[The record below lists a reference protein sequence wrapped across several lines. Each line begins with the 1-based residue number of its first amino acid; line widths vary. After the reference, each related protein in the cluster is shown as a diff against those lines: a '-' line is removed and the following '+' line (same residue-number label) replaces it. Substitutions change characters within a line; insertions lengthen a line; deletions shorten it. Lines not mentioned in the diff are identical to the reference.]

1 MKLGDMNQAAPE
13 EPAQSAPASNGSNAS
28 GAPEAIAEPSIRL
41 GAWSFYFLA
50 KILLYWRE
58 LIGFHPLE
66 NIAFAAFLLMPV
78 RSRTGRWL
86 RNAAAVPLAL
96 TLLYYDSWLPPIDR
110 VLSQATLLSNFS
122 FGYLLELSGRFI
134 SWPVVAMLVI
144 GWVGYRIAARYLRT
158 GVAVMAALLALAIS
172 SSRDEVNIASAPAA
186 SGREEPARQAAGA
199 GSGNL
204 DAMVQ
209 EFYAGEAQRI
219 VHFAKA
225 DQGAPF
231 DIIFL
236 HVCSLSWDDLRAVGL
251 DSHPIWNSFD
261 FMFRQFNS
269 AASYSGPAAIRI
281 NRATCGQTPHKSL
294 YTPAADSCYLMPSLK
309 QAGFETNIALNHDGH
324 FDDFLTEIRKQGVN
338 APLMPLNGVAVPQR
352 GFDNSPIY
360 DDYGVLSRW
369 LETRQKTDA
378 ERVALFYNTIS
389 LHDGNKIVSGPDS
402 KLNSFASYK
411 PRVEKLLNDING
423 FMEQIRKSGRRAIV
437 VVVPEHGA
445 ALRGDKFQIAGLR
458 EIPTPLVTTVPVGVK
473 VIGPD
478 AVRNGSS
485 AQIMEPASY
494 VSLSQMIAQM
504 IAKSPYGEAGFSPA
518 DYTESMTP
526 TEFVAE
532 NEGMVMVRRDNR
544 FYLKQGSDGWKEY
557 VNPAN

>member
-1 MKLGDMNQAAPE
+1 MTPDDVNQ
-13 EPAQSAPASNGSNAS
+13 PAQSSP
-28 GAPEAIAEPSIRL
+28 APEAIAQPSISL

-78 RSRTGRWL
+78 RSRNGRL
-86 RNAAAVPLAL
+86 VRNAVAVPLAL

-122 FGYLLELSGRFI
+122 FGYLVELMGRFI

-158 GVAVMAALLALAIS
+158 GVAVMIALLALAVS
-172 SSRDEVNIASAPAA
+172 ASRNDVTIASAP
-186 SGREEPARQAAGA
+186 SGREEPARKEAGT
-199 GSGNL
+199 GIGNL

-209 EFYAGEAQRI
+209 EFYANEAQRN
-219 VHFAKA
+219 VRFAKA

-236 HVCSLSWDDLRAVGL
+236 HVCSLSWDDLKAIGL
-251 DSHPIWNSFD
+251 DTHPIWNSFD
-261 FMFRQFNS
+261 FMFRKFNS

-281 NRATCGQTPHKSL
+281 NRAACGQTPHKAL

-324 FDDFLTEIRKQGVN
+324 FDDFLTEIRKQGVS
-338 APLMPLNGVAVPQR
+338 APLMPLNGVSIPQR

-360 DDYGVLSRW
+360 DDFGVLSRW
-369 LETRQKTDA
+369 FETRQKADA
-378 ERVALFYNTIS
+378 ARVALFYNTIS

-402 KLNSFASYK
+402 KLSSFASYR

-423 FMEQIRKSGRRAIV
+423 FMEEIRKSGRRAIV

-458 EIPTPLVTTVPVGVK
+458 EIPTPLVTNVPVGLK

-478 AVRNGSS
+478 AVRTGSA
-485 AQIMEPASY
+485 AQIMEPTSY

-504 IAKSPYGEAGFSPA
+504 IEKSPYGEAGFSPA
-518 DYTESMTP
+518 DYTEGISS
-526 TEFVAE
+526 TEYVAE
-532 NEGMVMVRRDNR
+532 NEGMVMVERDNR

-557 VNPAN
+557 VNPAH

>member
-1 MKLGDMNQAAPE
+1 MKLGDMNQVAPE

-28 GAPEAIAEPSIRL
+28 AASEAIAEPSIRL

-86 RNAAAVPLAL
+86 RNAAAVPLGL

-122 FGYLLELSGRFI
+122 FGYLVELTGRFI

-158 GVAVMAALLALAIS
+158 GVAVMAALLVLAVFG
-172 SSRDEVNIASAPAA
+172 SRDDVTVVSVPAA
-186 SGREEPARQAAGA
+186 SGREEPARKSAGTD
-199 GSGNL
+199 GGNL
-204 DAMVQ
+204 DAMLQ
-209 EFYAGEAQRI
+209 EFYAGEAQRN
-219 VHFAKA
+219 VRFAKA

-236 HVCSLSWDDLRAVGL
+236 HVCSLSWDDMQSIGM
-251 DSHPIWNSFD
+251 DKHPIWNSFD
-261 FMFRQFNS
+261 FMFRKFNS
-269 AASYSGPAAIRI
+269 AASYSGPAVIRI

-294 YTPAADSCYLMPSLK
+294 YAPAADGCYLLPSLK
-309 QAGFETNIALNHDGH
+309 QAGFETNLAFNHDGH
-324 FDDFLTEIRKQGVN
+324 FDDFLTEVRKQGVS
-338 APLMPLNGVAVPQR
+338 APLMPLNGVSIPQR

-360 DDYGVLSRW
+360 DDFGVLSRW
-369 LETRQKTDA
+369 FDNRQKAGDA
-378 ERVALFYNTIS
+378 RVALFYNTIS

-402 KLNSFASYK
+402 KLSSHASYK

-423 FMEQIRKSGRRAIV
+423 FMDQIAKSGRRAVV

-458 EIPTPLVTTVPVGVK
+458 EIPTPLVTNVPVGVRI
-473 VIGPD
+473 IGPD
-478 AVRNGSS
+478 ATRSGGS
-485 AQIMEPASY
+485 AQIMEPTSY
-494 VSLSQMIAQM
+494 TGLSQLIAQL
-504 IAKSPYGEAGFSPA
+504 IEKSPFGEAGFAPA
-518 DYTESMTP
+518 DYTEGISP
-526 TEFVAE
+526 TEYVAE
-532 NEGMVMVRRDNR
+532 NEGMVMVGRDSR

-557 VNPAN
+557 VNPAQ